1 MLRAMNSLSHFHQLL
16 QTARGMAQPQRLLFV
31 FATAGLPDDASAD
44 QRSRHAAGA
53 GGTLTPL
60 MCVDKGPEE
69 LLDFASLVAESR
81 VAGPPWDVVF
91 VAGLD
96 GRTGQPASSAEI
108 DTALE
113 SMVHSVRNG
122 LVRNLAAYDSRGQ
135 VLAFE

>member
-1 MLRAMNSLSHFHQLL
+1 MLCAMNSLSHFHQLL
-16 QTARGMAQPQRLLFV
+16 QTARGMTQPQRLLFV
-31 FATAGLPDDASAD
+31 FATAGLPDDASAA
-44 QRSRHAAGA
+44 QRTRHAAGA

-69 LLDFASLVAESR
+69 LLDFASLVAESH
-81 VAGPPWDVVF
+81 VAGPPWHVVF

-96 GRTGQPASSAEI
+96 GRTGQPASTAEI

-113 SMVHSVRNG
+113 SMVHSVRSG
-122 LVRNLAAYDSRGQ
+122 LVRNLAAYDSHGR